1 MNRPRQRYCTLA
13 VTAASALSVSVQVFV
28 LLPPL
33 EHAPDQTASRP
44 PLTLNVIDVPDAN
57 VAPPLLPTV
66 TLMPAGDEVTRSPL
80 RPDAVTV
87 SVRGLAGGGGLPP
100 ASGVNVRTDDH
111 GPLVPALLRP
121 RTRHQ
126 CCRMAADDSVNC
138 DAVTVSLTTNGDENA
153 LESSTWI

>member
-13 VTAASALSVSVQVFV
+13 VTAASASSVSVQVFR

-33 EHAPDQTASRP
+33 EQAPDQMASRP
-44 PLTLNVIDVPDAN
+44 LLTLRVMEVPDPN
-57 VAPPLLPTV
+57 VALPLLPTV
-66 TLMPAGDEVTRSPL
+66 TLIPAGDEVTRSPL

-100 ASGVNVRTDDH
+100 VSGVNVRTDDH

-126 CCRMAADDSVNC
+126 CCRAAADDSVNC
-138 DAVTVSLTTNGDENA
+138 EVVTVWSATNGDENE
-153 LESSTWI
+153 LESSTWT